1 MQEVVGSNPIGSTF
15 HICRE
20 VGRTMKTENDF
31 DRVVRSQIRREGL
44 LITAVGLAWSL
55 LVVIGLK
62 SNIGI
67 IRAPIFLI

>member
-1 MQEVVGSNPIGSTF
+1 
-15 HICRE
+15 
-20 VGRTMKTENDF
+20 MKTENDF